1 VAIQDDE
8 RSVDLLENVIDSAP
22 NAMLVVD
29 LDGSITMANA
39 MVSDLFGWNP
49 SSLLGR
55 PIEELV
61 PEAFRELNQVHR
73 EDYLEAPSPRPGERR
88 HLSGLRADGSTF
100 LVEVALNTVRV
111 RGKTRVIAVV
121 RDVTARVDAEN
132 DLRREQ
138 TWKAL
143 LEDRARIARDLH
155 DGVIQEIFSAGLKLA
170 AVESMVSGRG
180 AEIVGDVIKRL
191 DACIQELRDAVF
203 SLHTRFGA
211 SNFPSLVHDAATVL
225 GFEPVLVLTGDVALL
240 DDELSAE
247 LDAVIRECLTNV
259 GRHARATKASVNV
272 HIDHD
277 EVLVRISD
285 DGVGPSHLAD
295 DPGTGLRS
303 MSERAKRRQG
313 EFAVSSTAH
322 GGTTVEWR
330 VPTAP
335 S

>member
-1 VAIQDDE
+1 VAIEDGD

-22 NAMLVVD
+22 SAMLVVA

-39 MVSDLFGWNP
+39 MVSDLFGWSP

-55 PIEELV
+55 PIEDLV
-61 PEAFRELNQVHR
+61 PEAFRELSLVHR
-73 EDYLEAPSPRPGERR
+73 EDYSEAKSPRPSERR
-88 HLSGLRADGSTF
+88 PLSGLRADGSTL
-100 LVEVALNTVRV
+100 LVDVAFSTVRV
-111 RGKTRVIAVV
+111 DSKTRVIAVM
-121 RDVTARVDAEN
+121 RDVTARTDAEN
-132 DLRREQ
+132 DLRKEQ

-155 DGVIQEIFSAGLKLA
+155 DGVIQEIFSAGLRLA

-180 AEIVGDVIKRL
+180 AEIVADVIKRL
-191 DACIQELRDAVF
+191 DACIQDLRDAVF
-203 SLHTRFGA
+203 SLHTRFGE
-211 SNFPSLVHDAATVL
+211 SDFPSLVHDAATLL
-225 GFEPVLVLTGDVALL
+225 GFEPVLVINGDVARL

-259 GRHARATKASVNV
+259 GRHAHATKASVNV

-277 EVLVRISD
+277 EVVVRISD
-285 DGVGPSHLAD
+285 DGIGPSHLAD

-303 MSERAKRRQG
+303 MSERAKRRHG
-313 EFAVSSTAH
+313 EFAVSSAAH